1 MLTSCFH
8 FARPLPVLK
17 FQSCSSYINS
27 DCNICVQV
35 NRIVVPYIRPPLLY
49 CRRNN
54 AYISLIAS
62 APKNDNKNIDEAL
75 PLPKN
80 ELSTGI
86 QPPIEPQRQPITHTE
101 QSVIEN
107 TTSTFSDGRYG
118 TCPLCSSP
126 IAIPGL
132 VHALCSK
139 CGWIDRRDD
148 VRTVA
153 PGHHD

>member
-1 MLTSCFH
+1 MPTSCFH
-8 FARPLPVLK
+8 FSGPLPVPT
-17 FQSCSSYINS
+17 FQSCSRYAGHG
-27 DCNICVQV
+27 CNVCVHV
-35 NRIVVPYIRPPLLY
+35 NRIISPCSRTPLLFR
-49 CRRNN
+49 RRNS
-54 AYISLIAS
+54 AHISPTAS
-62 APKNDNKNIDEAL
+62 ASKNKNVGDAL

-80 ELSTGI
+80 ELSMDTS
-86 QPPIEPQRQPITHTE
+86 PLIEPRGQPMTHAE

-107 TTSTFSDGRYG
+107 TTSAFSDGRYG

-126 IAIPGL
+126 IAVPGL